1 MLTLTNLLEEA
12 KCYDSVR
19 KLRWPD
25 GVVWCPKCGAD
36 EVIKRGKD
44 DTHPHR
50 QRYHCKGCQ
59 RQFDDLSD
67 TVFAGR
73 HQPLRVW
80 MGCLYLMG
88 LNLSNQQIAEE
99 LGLNQS
105 DVHQM
110 TGQLRQA
117 IVDKKPEV
125 QLSGEVE
132 CDEVYVTAGHKGH
145 PEAVKK
151 RGVKGGGA
159 SSKGFGAEE
168 RSKPKSRQY
177 LG

>member
-1 MLTLTNLLEEA
+1 MLTLTHLLEEA
-12 KCYDSVR
+12 KCYASVR
-19 KLRWPD
+19 TLRWPD
-25 GVVWCPKCGAD
+25 GVVKCPKCGAD
-36 EVIKRGKD
+36 EVVKRGKD
-44 DTHPHR
+44 DAHPDR
-50 QRYHCKGCQ
+50 QRYHCKRCH

-88 LNLSNQQIAEE
+88 LNLSNQQIAQE

-105 DVHQM
+105 DAHQM
-110 TGQLRQA
+110 THQLRQA
-117 IVDKKPEV
+117 IVDNKPEV
-125 QLSGEVE
+125 QLSGDVE

-151 RGVKGGGA
+151 KGVKGDGA
-159 SSKGFGAEE
+159 SSKGFGVEV
-168 RSKPKSRQY
+168 RSRQRSRQY
-177 LG
+177 SG

>member
-1 MLTLTNLLEEA
+1 MLTLTHLLEEA

-19 KLRWPD
+19 RLRWVD
-25 GVVWCPKCGAD
+25 GVIRCPKCGSE
-36 EVIKRGKD
+36 EVVKRGKD
-44 DTHPHR
+44 DAHPHR
-50 QRYHCKGCQ
+50 QRYRCKGCQ
-59 RQFDDLSD
+59 RQFDDLTD

-88 LNLSNQQIAEE
+88 LNLSNQQIAQE

-110 TGQLRQA
+110 THQLRQA
-117 IVDKKPEV
+117 IVDNKPEV

-145 PEAVKK
+145 PDAVKK
-151 RGVKGGGA
+151 RGVQGGGV
-159 SSKGFGAEE
+159 SSKGFGAEV
-168 RSKPKSRQY
+168 RWPQKSRRY
-177 LG
+177 SG

>member
-1 MLTLTNLLEEA
+1 MLTLTQLLEEA
-12 KCYDSVR
+12 KCYESVR
-19 KLRWPD
+19 RLRWPD
-25 GVVWCPKCGAD
+25 GVVWCPKCGSDA
-36 EVIKRGKD
+36 VVKRGKD

-50 QRYHCKGCQ
+50 QRYRCKGCQ

-73 HQPLRVW
+73 HQPLQVW

-88 LNLSNQQIAEE
+88 LNLSNQQIAQE
-99 LGLNQS
+99 LGLNQG

-110 TGQLRQA
+110 THQLRQA

-125 QLSGEVE
+125 QLSGDVE

-159 SSKGFGAEE
+159 SSKGFGAEV
-168 RSKPKSRQY
+168 RSKQKSRRY
-177 LG
+177 SG